1 MADSPMQSIGLMS
14 AGGTLEDAPPFTA
27 GPLNEARPYR
37 VTPLGQ
43 LQGGHRHAR
52 VTNAGFQHIQ
62 LEPSCGVNVG
72 SNLRTGRI
80 VRQDGLRSGDPW
92 VSRASEQGWKGNII
106 KVDDRL
112 SSGTRTWGE
121 GRRKAKKGKN
131 KVIPHGQRRR
141 RVHFVDVDS

>member
-1 MADSPMQSIGLMS
+1 MQSIGLMS
-14 AGGTLEDAPPFTA
+14 AGRTLEDAPPFTA
-27 GPLNEARPYR
+27 DPLNEARPYR

-72 SNLRTGRI
+72 CNLRTGRI
-80 VRQDGLRSGDPW
+80 ARQDGLRSGDPW
-92 VSRASEQGWKGNII
+92 VSRASGQGRKGNI

-112 SSGTRTWGE
+112 SSGARTWGE
-121 GRRKAKKGKN
+121 GRRKVKKGKN
-131 KVIPHGQRRR
+131 KVIPYGQRRR
-141 RVHFVDVDS
+141 RVHFDVDS